1 MKRFTFAIAAT
12 TCSLAILLLLG
23 ALTHAIPDEFDGFLH
38 YRGVDATQDEILL
51 DASGMTLPPEVW
63 SAVCEEIPRCVA
75 FNNKGFLKAFPRNE
89 SVDTYISKTHC
100 GIHGKANLTDGSCLK
115 PGSQFVHCHDD
126 AGNLDTFYNVKANY
140 PLPPHLV
147 ADACRRDNRCAGF
160 MATQDRQI
168 GVLLEHFTS
177 PPVTD
182 IWTRVPMQNNITS
195 ATTGVLQ
202 SKRGSYRLR
211 LSEEW

>member
-1 MKRFTFAIAAT
+1 MRRFMFATAAA
-12 TCSLAILLLLG
+12 TCSLTMLILLCP
-23 ALTHAIPDEFDGFLH
+23 THAIYDDFDGFLH
-38 YRGVDATQDEILL
+38 YHEVDATADEIIF
-51 DASGMTLPPEVW
+51 DASDMILPPDVW

-100 GIHGKANLTDGSCLK
+100 GVHGKANLTEGSCLK
-115 PGSQFVHCHDD
+115 PNSQFVHCHDD
-126 AGNLDTFYNVKANY
+126 RGNLDTFYNAKANY

-160 MATQDRQI
+160 MVTQDRQI
-168 GVLLEHFTS
+168 GVLLEHFVS

-182 IWTRVPMQNNITS
+182 IWTRVPMQSNATPT
-195 ATTGVLQ
+195 TTGISPSL
-202 SKRGSYRLR
+202 RGPYRLR
-211 LSEEW
+211 LSEEH